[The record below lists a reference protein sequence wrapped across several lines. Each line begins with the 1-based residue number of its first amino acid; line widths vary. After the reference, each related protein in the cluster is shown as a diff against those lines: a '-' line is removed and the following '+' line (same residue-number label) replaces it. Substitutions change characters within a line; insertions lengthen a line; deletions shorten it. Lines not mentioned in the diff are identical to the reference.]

1 MKKLLL
7 GALLLL
13 SSFVCIAQETF
24 VKKYTSMISISD
36 NVKGEWESTDMT
48 VVFNAKGLSDIVF
61 YYPNGSI
68 KTFHQ
73 ITDMTKDTT
82 TNGDAYQIVECLD
95 ERGTRVAIQLFEDD
109 TCLRV
114 IIDKGWFIEF
124 HKAKP

>member
-13 SSFVCIAQETF
+13 SSFMCIAQETF
-24 VKKYTSMISISD
+24 VKKYTSMIAVSN
-36 NVKGEWESTDMT
+36 NVKGEWQSTDMT
-48 VVFNAKGLSDIVF
+48 VVFNPKGVTDIVF

-68 KTFHQ
+68 RTFHQ

-82 TNGDAYQIVECLD
+82 TNGDTYQIVECLD
-95 ERGTRVAIQLFEDD
+95 ERGTKVAIQLFDDD

-124 HKAKP
+124 HKD